1 MHAHAHTHTH
11 THTHTHGPAE
21 PASCPATT
29 ARPHTPP
36 PSSQLVKQ
44 GGPRPREPSG
54 KAQGH
59 GSQQVPKK
67 CQQRPILTA
76 APRSERR
83 GRKRGHCEEK
93 QGCSLGEPVEGARA
107 CGPARSQHSSFP
119 AGRSRG
125 GSSVRG
131 NDTPDPQI
139 RAPDTRSERLH
150 LRASGARAPGP
161 RLRQARGCRS
171 APGRPQQSQRQSRG
185 GWAAS
190 KAYTAGVP
198 CPYTNSTADSERQ
211 RSQLSLAPVSITPP
225 FRAGAKRFYQ
235 NVQRPVVP
243 AVTPQ
248 LPSGDPVSPGWTP
261 SEPHQ
266 PSRGLGERRPQRWP
280 RAYTTPP
287 LTHRVG
293 PGDLHRVRN
302 AMGRVA
308 GLGGPP
314 RLRHRLRGPRHG
326 GERLGALGPQQ
337 SPSRWP
343 PRLKASPPHL
353 LTGRP
358 VTGT

>member
-1 MHAHAHTHTH
+1 M
-11 THTHTHGPAE
+11 
-21 PASCPATT
+21 
-29 ARPHTPP
+29 
-36 PSSQLVKQ
+36 
-44 GGPRPREPSG
+44 
-54 KAQGH
+54 
-59 GSQQVPKK
+59 
-67 CQQRPILTA
+67 
-76 APRSERR
+76 
-83 GRKRGHCEEK
+83 
-93 QGCSLGEPVEGARA
+93 
-107 CGPARSQHSSFP
+107 
-119 AGRSRG
+119 
-125 GSSVRG
+125 RG

-171 APGRPQQSQRQSRG
+171 APGRPQQSQKESKG

-280 RAYTTPP
+280 RAYNPPPYSPCGAGRSAQGKKCHGAGSGARWPSTSAPQAAWTPTWRRASGGSWAP
-287 LTHRVG
+287 TISLSMATKVKSQSSSSARGPPCHRNLRKKQKRDQISHGTVSPPRTLVG
-293 PGDLHRVRN
+293 PPN
-302 AMGRVA
+302 SSF
-308 GLGGPP
+308 GP
-314 RLRHRLRGPRHG
+314 
-326 GERLGALGPQQ
+326 
-337 SPSRWP
+337 
-343 PRLKASPPHL
+343 
-353 LTGRP
+353 
-358 VTGT
+358 